1 MNDNVIIELK
11 QTDGTKIQSGEFIN
25 NLSKPITIYDQDQIA
40 ISKVFIDTEAQTDAL
55 IDIPFDIEIETQ
67 QVLSI
72 TNDNLAKFAVP
83 FSDGSNTLDNRQYF
97 LYDKLPNGHPNQA
110 NMMHITR
117 LIVSRADGR
126 DSHIGDPDGSNA
138 IAFSYVDVL
147 DKNREVYIS
156 FPRKKSQN
164 VFDFFDMNL
173 FVKQLGDPQR
183 EQNKNLQIV
192 QSPENIQRC
201 KNCNFPTF
209 IIANRG
215 DDNAKIQIE
224 GSTAGDGTFNK
235 ETIAPTIFQ
244 DRIVIEKGK
253 YEAQDICDIIT
264 NNLSRN
270 THPFEFAIANNIQSQ
285 FLVNSA
291 NYTGADK
298 SLVSNLTIGLN
309 NMRSISA
316 NAGFFIGS
324 NQVQLSYNTQTNKF
338 FWNFLHFP
346 IYNTSGVICS
356 RIIETVNPN
365 FSMQTKNGSVAFL
378 KLSAVNNDT
387 REPFDFWTAKLGFQL
402 DKVCVTP
409 EANLEFDDNATIF
422 NAELVN
428 VLDGI
433 NTTNAKVDLDSIVN
447 KAGNDYNYQKVMSTA
462 PFPFIQSNFN
472 TVIEAN
478 EITVRQLEDITVPYF
493 LVEMNAG
500 FKTNLVSTE
509 TTNRSIT
516 GIIDRY
522 YSKGSYTMGN
532 DNSLIYTHRGQPLVL
547 SKFYTR
553 ILQPD
558 RTLPTTLGD
567 DNTVFIEI
575 IRNNE
580 YFLMQ
585 RELEIQQEIQ
595 QQAEQEQSQN
605 K

>member
-1 MNDNVIIELK
+1 MNDNVLIELK
-11 QTDGTKIQSGEFIN
+11 QTDGTKINSGEFIN
-25 NLSKPITIYDQDQIA
+25 NLAKPITIYDQDQIA

-55 IDIPFDIEIETQ
+55 IDIPFDIEINTQ

-110 NMMHITR
+110 SMMHITR

-126 DSHIGDPDGSNA
+126 DNEIGDPDGSNA

-147 DKNREVYIS
+147 DKEREVYIS

-164 VFDFFDMNL
+164 VFDFYDMNL
-173 FVKQLGDPQR
+173 FVKQIGDPTR

-209 IIANRG
+209 IIANRS

-224 GSTAGDGTFNK
+224 GSTAGDGTFDK
-235 ETIAPTIFQ
+235 ETIAPTIFE

-270 THPFEFAIANNIQSQ
+270 THPFEFQIANNIQSQ
-285 FLVNSA
+285 FLVNSS

-298 SLVSNLTIGLN
+298 TLVSNLTVGLN
-309 NMRSISA
+309 NMRSVSA
-316 NAGFFIGS
+316 NGSFFIGS
-324 NQVQLSYNTQTNKF
+324 NQVELSYNTQTNKF

-378 KLSAVNNDT
+378 KLSAVNNNT
-387 REPFDFWTAKLGFQL
+387 REAFDFWTAKLGFQL
-402 DKVCVTP
+402 DKICVKP
-409 EANLEFDDNATIF
+409 QPNLQFDDNATIF

-433 NTTNAKVDLDSIVN
+433 NTTNAKVSLDSVVN
-447 KAGNDYNYQKVMSTA
+447 KAGTDYTYQKVMTTT
-462 PFPFIQSNFN
+462 PFPFLQSDFN
-472 TVIEAN
+472 NVVEAN

-493 LVEMNAG
+493 LIEMNAG

-532 DNSLIYTHRGQPLVL
+532 DNSLVYTHRGQPLVL

-553 ILQPD
+553 ILQPN

-567 DNTVFIEI
+567 DNTIFIEI

-580 YFLMQ
+580 FYLMR

-595 QQAEQEQSQN
+595 EQAQE
-605 K
+605 KI